1 MNHFLAYAL
10 ETATNI
16 ENEQIEEKVSEVTR
30 IFEKIKDFIFDK
42 GLSILM
48 MILFALLVL
57 FVGKKVKKVIIKI
70 IKRAF
75 ERSSVDASVAHFL
88 VKLCDVL
95 FTLVIVIAVVDI
107 IGVDTSSLV
116 ALIGSA
122 GLAVG
127 LALQGSL
134 ANFAGGV
141 LILIMKPFKLGD
153 YIISGGEEGTVV
165 GIDVF
170 YTKLRTGDNRTIVI
184 PNGTISNASI
194 ENVTSREFRRVDLL
208 VPVEYSADISKIRG
222 ILLDIADKNELVVKD
237 TPEHAPI
244 VFVSAF
250 EASDIAI
257 GFRCWAETDNYWN
270 AKWSLQ
276 EEIKN
281 TFDKEGI
288 SIPFN
293 QLDVNIKT
301 ENILDK

>member
-1 MNHFLAYAL
+1 MFSFLAYAM
-10 ETATNI
+10 ETSINV
-16 ENEQIEEKVSEVTR
+16 ENEQIEEKVNEVTT
-30 IFEKIKDFIFDK
+30 IFDKVKDFIVER

-48 MILFALLVL
+48 MLIFALLVL
-57 FVGKKVKKVIIKI
+57 FVGKKVKKILIKI
-70 IKRAF
+70 IKRGF
-75 ERSSVDASVAHFL
+75 EKSSVDPSVAHFS
-88 VKLCDVL
+88 VKLFDVL
-95 FTLVIVIAVVDI
+95 FTLILIIAVVDI

-141 LILIMKPFKLGD
+141 LILIMKPFKIGD
-153 YIISGGEEGTVV
+153 YIISGGVEGNVV

-184 PNGTISNASI
+184 PNGTLSNASI
-194 ENVTSREFRRVDLL
+194 ENVTSREFRRVDLI

-237 TPEHAPI
+237 TAEHAPI
-244 VFVSAF
+244 VFVSEF

-257 GFRCWAETDNYWN
+257 GFRCWAETGNYWN

-293 QLDVNIKT
+293 QLDINIKT
-301 ENILDK
+301 ENKID

>member
-1 MNHFLAYAL
+1 MNQFLSYVL
-10 ETATNI
+10 EATVDI
-16 ENEQIEEKVSEVTR
+16 ENEQIEETVNEVTGV
-30 IFEKIKDFIFDK
+30 FDEIKDFIVDR

-48 MILFALLVL
+48 MIVFALLVL
-57 FVGKKVKKVIIKI
+57 FIGKKIKKVLIKI

-75 ERSSVDASVAHFL
+75 ERSTVDPSVAHFL
-88 VKLCDVL
+88 VKMCDVL
-95 FTLVIVIAVVDI
+95 FTLVLVIVVVDI
-107 IGVDTSSLV
+107 MGVDTSSLV

-141 LILIMKPFKLGD
+141 LILIMKPFKIGD
-153 YIISGGEEGTVV
+153 YIISSGEEGTVV

-222 ILLDIADKNELVVKD
+222 ILLDIADKNELVLKD
-237 TPEHAPI
+237 TPEHMPV
-244 VFVSAF
+244 VFVDTF